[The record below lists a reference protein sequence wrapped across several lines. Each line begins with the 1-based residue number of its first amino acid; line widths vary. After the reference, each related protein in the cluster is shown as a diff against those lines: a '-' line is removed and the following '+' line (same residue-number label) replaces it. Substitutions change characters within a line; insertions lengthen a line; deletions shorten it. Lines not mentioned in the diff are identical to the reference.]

1 MCPLFIV
8 HDSVYL
14 SMETMKVDILH
25 PKAAK
30 LLKDLADMKLIS
42 IQDNADNPFLKVVKR
57 LRNKNKQRISL
68 EEITKEVATV
78 RAKRYGK

>member
-1 MCPLFIV
+1 
-8 HDSVYL
+8 
-14 SMETMKVDILH
+14 METMKVDILH